1 MTPEVVVQGARVV
14 SVLTGEQALA
24 DIGIDGSTIVAV
36 RPPGSL
42 AGARMIDAEGRWAV
56 PGYVDPHLHIESSFV
71 TPPHF
76 AEAVL
81 VRGTTTVAADAHEV
95 ANVLGSD
102 GLLAFMAAGRDLPL
116 TIAWML
122 PSSVPSVPGLE
133 TTGGSMEPADVQ
145 RLLAADDVI
154 GLGEVMDAYGIV
166 KGNPRIH
173 AILEAARRVNKPLE
187 GHAPEVSAQ
196 ALEALLRWGVD
207 SDHSKSRVDLL
218 IEKLRL
224 GMFLELQ
231 AKTLSPDLMHRLRTL
246 KVCPPFALCTD
257 DISADVL
264 ADEGHLDRIGR
275 LAVDAGLPAAWALR
289 AMTYEPARRLR
300 LYDRGI
306 LAPGRR
312 ADLLLLDSPAGFQ
325 PSWVMAGGQ
334 VVAEHGHYVG
344 PTLPPARLSTF
355 HHSVKVPPLTA
366 EDVRWTL
373 ADAPD
378 GPVALTA
385 IEVNLRDNATRAKP
399 LTARVHQH
407 RVVLPPGALVL
418 MVMERYSGTGRKSF
432 APVVGLNVGAGAVA
446 TTYAHDAH
454 NLTVLGTTDE
464 DMWQATQAVLAA
476 DGGIAVSVDGRVVA
490 VLPLPLA
497 GIISPDPL
505 PEVAAAA
512 RAVRT
517 ALERWG
523 YHHANPFMNFS
534 TLSLLVSP
542 DIRLSDQGLVAVRTR
557 TRWEEASSVGPTRTE
572 EWTLDW
578 SPLGDATDA

>member
-1 MTPEVVVQGARVV
+1 MAEVVVRGARVV
-14 SVLTGEQALA
+14 SVLTGEAASA

-42 AGARMIDAEGRWAV
+42 TGTRMVDANGRWAV

-81 VRGTTTVAADAHEV
+81 ARGTTTVAADAHEV
-95 ANVLGSD
+95 TNVLGPD
-102 GLLAFMAAGRDLPL
+102 GLRAFMAAGRDLPL

-133 TTGGSMEPADVQ
+133 TTGGSMEPTDVA
-145 RLLAADDVI
+145 RLLEADDVV
-154 GLGEVMDAYGIV
+154 GLGEVMDAYGLV
-166 KGNPRIH
+166 KGNPRLH
-173 AILEAARRVNKPLE
+173 AILAAARLANKPLE
-187 GHAPEVSAQ
+187 GHAPEVTSE

-218 IEKLRL
+218 IEKLRY

-231 AKTLSPDLMHRLRTL
+231 AKTLSPELMQRLRALPT
-246 KVCPPFALCTD
+246 CPPFALCTD

-264 ADEGHLDRIGR
+264 AEEGHLDRIGR
-275 LAVDAGLPAAWALR
+275 LAVSAGLPTAWALR
-289 AMTYEPARRLR
+289 AMTYEPSRRLR

-312 ADLLLLDSPAGFQ
+312 ADILLVDDLAAFR

-334 VVAEHGHYVG
+334 VVAEQGQYVG
-344 PTLPPARLSTF
+344 PVLPSAQLPTF
-355 HHSVKVPPLTA
+355 HHSVKVPSLTVD
-366 EDVRWTL
+366 DVRWRL

-385 IEVNLRDNATRAKP
+385 IEVNLRDNATHAVP
-399 LTARVHQH
+399 LAAHVRQQ
-407 RVVLPPGALVL
+407 RVVLPPGALLL
-418 MVMERYSGTGRKSF
+418 MVMERYSGTGRRSF
-432 APVVGLNVGAGAVA
+432 APVVGLAVGNGAVA
-446 TTYAHDAH
+446 TTYSHDAH

-476 DGGIAVSVDGRVVA
+476 DGGIAVSVNGTVAA

-534 TLSLLVSP
+534 TLGLLVSP

-557 TRWEEASSVGPTRTE
+557 TRWGEAPTVDAARTD
-572 EWTLDW
+572 EWTLTW
-578 SPLGDATDA
+578 LSLGSADDA